1 MVSLVALTT
10 YLVFFASSVS
20 AAVPA
25 LFAVV
30 AATMADAEFLVAVI
44 DASVGL
50 DAAAAAAAS
59 LYAVAGLV
67 LLIVT
72 GVQSWQSGACVSAV
86 SYRFCWFLDDD
97 IVVRSWWWW

>member
-10 YLVFFASSVS
+10 YFVFFASSVS
-20 AAVPA
+20 AAVPV

-59 LYAVAGLV
+59 LYAVAEVGLV
-67 LLIVT
+67 LLMIT
-72 GVQSWQSGACVSAV
+72 GVQS
-86 SYRFCWFLDDD
+86 
-97 IVVRSWWWW
+97 